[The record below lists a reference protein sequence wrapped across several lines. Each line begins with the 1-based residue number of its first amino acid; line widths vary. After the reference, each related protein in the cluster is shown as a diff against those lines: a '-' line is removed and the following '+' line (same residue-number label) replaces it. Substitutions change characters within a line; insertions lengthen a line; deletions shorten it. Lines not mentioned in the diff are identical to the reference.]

1 MPFNYQFVD
10 MSTFKDDTSFQNPND
25 PGKIYPMYFRGDS
38 QNRIYSLDTRTNL
51 GNPDLNFK
59 HAKILT
65 DLVIALSYDSLD
77 ENGVMNSKKAHIFI
91 NDLSDYPLVAEFDE
105 KLISEKINCLDMI
118 FDEKN
123 N

>member
-65 DLVIALSYDSLD
+65 EIVEGNYFETARL
-77 ENGVMNSKKAHIFI
+77 KKIT
-91 NDLSDYPLVAEFDE
+91 FDE
-105 KLISEKINCLDMI
+105 MMTKYLNEYSKLHKPSLLLGKTFPCLPISIERSPVLP
-118 FDEKN
+118 
-123 N
+123 